1 MNLETL
7 QYPIGRFALPATVD
21 SAALAKAIEHI
32 KSLPNDLFQVVSP
45 LTSAELDC
53 PYRPGGWT
61 VRQLL
66 HHCADS
72 HGQAL
77 GRFKLAL
84 TEDNPTIK
92 PYNEG
97 AWALLADSQLPV
109 EQALD
114 LLRLIHGKWVK
125 LLESMSPADFERSY
139 FHPEKQRSQTLT
151 EVTLMYAWHGSHH
164 LAHVAGLVAR
174 NFDR

>member
-21 SAALAKAIEHI
+21 ADTLAQAIEHI
-32 KSLPNDLFQVVSP
+32 KALPTALFNVVSP
-45 LTSAELDC
+45 LTPAELDC

-61 VRQLL
+61 VRQLV

-97 AWALLADSQLPV
+97 AWAALADSQLPV

-114 LLRLIHGKWVK
+114 LLRLIHGKWVQ
-125 LLESMSPADFERSY
+125 LLQAMSPADFQRTY

-151 EVTLMYAWHGSHH
+151 EVTLMYAWHGKHH
-164 LAHVAGLVAR
+164 LAHVSALVAR

>member
-21 SAALAKAIEHI
+21 AAALSQAIADIKA
-32 KSLPNDLFQVVSP
+32 LPTALFQSVSP
-45 LTSAELDC
+45 LTQSELDC
-53 PYRPGGWT
+53 PYRPEGWS
-61 VRQLL
+61 VRQLV

-77 GRFKLAL
+77 GRFKMAL
-84 TEDNPTIK
+84 TEEHPTIK

-97 AWALLADSQLPV
+97 AWAALSDSQLPV
-109 EQALD
+109 EQGLD
-114 LLRLIHGKWVK
+114 LIRLIHSKWTH
-125 LLESMSPADFERSY
+125 LLQEMSPADFQRSY

>member
-21 SAALAKAIEHI
+21 AAALAKAIEHI
-32 KSLPNDLFQVVSP
+32 KTLPTALFNVVSP
-45 LTSAELDC
+45 LTPAELDC

-92 PYNEG
+92 PYDEG

-114 LLRLIHGKWVK
+114 LLRLIHGKWVQ
-125 LLESMSPADFERSY
+125 LLETMSSADFERSY

-151 EVTLMYAWHGSHH
+151 EVTLMYAWHGNHH

>member
-7 QYPIGRFALPATVD
+7 QYPIGKFSLPAAVDTATV
-21 SAALAKAIEHI
+21 AQAIARI
-32 KSLPNDLFQVVSP
+32 ASFPKDLFQAVSP
-45 LTSAELDC
+45 LTPAELDS
-53 PYRPGGWT
+53 PYRPGGWS
-61 VRQLL
+61 VRQLV

-77 GRFKLAL
+77 GRFKMAL
-84 TEDNPTIK
+84 TEEHPTIK
-92 PYNEG
+92 PYDEG
-97 AWALLADSQLPV
+97 AWAALSDSQLPV
-109 EQALD
+109 EQGLD
-114 LLRLIHGKWVK
+114 LLRLIHSKWAH
-125 LLESMSPADFERSY
+125 LLQAMSPADFQRTY

-164 LAHVAGLVAR
+164 LAHVTALVSR